1 MQLPAASPGTD
12 TQAVTSLKVIATD
25 LDGTLLHRGALSERN
40 QKALLAARERGIQV
54 VAVTARAPRG
64 VHRHPELAASIDAA
78 ICSNGAIVHDFA
90 TGTADFHH
98 PIPIPIARELQR
110 RLVDAMPQARFAV
123 ETGESQI
130 AQDPMFQIGVHL
142 HDPWYFVDPA
152 ADLFDG
158 VDAVATFIVK
168 APGLDAASLVAQ
180 ARRVHVPGV
189 RMWHWGSYPEI
200 EYSSHLATK
209 GLALAEWCAA
219 RGIGPESVIAFGD
232 MPTDVSML
240 AWAGRSFAVANANAE
255 ALAAASDRTASCADD
270 GVARAIEMILE
281 GSA

>member
-1 MQLPAASPGTD
+1 
-12 TQAVTSLKVIATD
+12 VTSLKVIATD
-25 LDGTLLHRGALSERN
+25 LDGTLLHRGELSERN
-40 QKALLAARERGIQV
+40 QKALLAARERGVQV

-64 VHRHPELAASIDAA
+64 VYRHPELASSIDAA
-78 ICSNGAIVHDFA
+78 ICCNGAIVHDFA
-90 TGTADFHH
+90 TGTADLRH
-98 PIPIPIARELQR
+98 PIPIPTARALQQ
-110 RLVDAMPQARFAV
+110 RLLQAIPNVRFAV
-123 ETGESQI
+123 ETGESQT
-130 AQDPMFQIGVHL
+130 AQDPEFAVGVHL

-158 VDAVATFIVK
+158 IDAVATFVVR

-180 ARRVHVPGV
+180 ARQIDMPEV

-200 EYSSHLATK
+200 EYSSRPATK

-240 AWAGRSFAVANANAE
+240 AWAGRSFAVADANIE
-255 ALAAASDRTASCADD
+255 ALSAATDRTASCADD
-270 GVARAIEMILE
+270 GVAQAIEAILE
-281 GSA
+281 RNA